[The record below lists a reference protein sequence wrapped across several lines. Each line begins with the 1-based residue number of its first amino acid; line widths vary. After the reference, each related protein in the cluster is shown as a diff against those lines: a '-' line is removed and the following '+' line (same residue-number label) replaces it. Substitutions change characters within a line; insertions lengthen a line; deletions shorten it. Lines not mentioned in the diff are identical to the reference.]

1 MKVNGQGSGL
11 SPELRNWID
20 NCLVPILVREYLA
33 EMDREKSACSKSKPV
48 KDSAAILVSA
58 EEGE

>member
-11 SPELRNWID
+11 SPELRIWID

-33 EMDREKSACSKSKPV
+33 ELEREESACSKPKPV
-48 KDSAAILVSA
+48 KHCAPIPVSA

>member
-11 SPELRNWID
+11 SPELRSWID

-33 EMDREKSACSKSKPV
+33 EMEHEQSAYSKSKPV
-48 KDSAAILVSA
+48 KDSAPILASA

>member
-11 SPELRNWID
+11 SPELRSWID

>member
-1 MKVNGQGSGL
+1 VKVNGQGSGL
-11 SPELRNWID
+11 SPELRSWID
-20 NCLVPILVREYLA
+20 NCLVPILMREYLA

>member
-11 SPELRNWID
+11 SPELRSWID

-33 EMDREKSACSKSKPV
+33 ERESKESACSKPKPV
-48 KDSAAILVSA
+48 KDSAPILVSA